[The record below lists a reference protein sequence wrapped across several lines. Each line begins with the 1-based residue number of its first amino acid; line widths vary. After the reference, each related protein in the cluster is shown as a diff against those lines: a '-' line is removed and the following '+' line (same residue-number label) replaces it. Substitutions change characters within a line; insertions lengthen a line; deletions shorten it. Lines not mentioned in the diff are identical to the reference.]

1 MLIVRKDRSGFPNT
15 MPSLRPRLCE
25 AREKAH
31 LFSAID
37 WLNACTRRRV
47 DFRVVPFVSLL
58 YSFAMIDRVNLGAAY
73 TAGMGPSLV
82 RNLHEHKG

>member
-1 MLIVRKDRSGFPNT
+1 M
-15 MPSLRPRLCE
+15 
-25 AREKAH
+25 REMVH
-31 LFSAID
+31 LLNFSAID

-47 DFRVVPFVSLL
+47 DLRVVPFVSLL

-82 RNLHEHKG
+82 RNLQHEHNG